1 MDEHRLGLKP
11 IVRRVWARRGQ
22 RPQRRV
28 QQRYQWRS
36 LYAFVRPTTGESHWL
51 ILPTVNTDVFTLARA
66 HFANE
71 VGAGPRKR
79 IVFVLDQ
86 AGYHTSGEVRVP
98 AGSELEFLPAYS
110 PEVQPAERL
119 WPLTNEGVANTW
131 FADLDALEAV
141 LARRCVV
148 LAEQPEL
155 IHSYTWYHWWP
166 EGA

>member
-1 MDEHRLGLKP
+1 M
-11 IVRRVWARRGQ
+11 
-22 RPQRRV
+22 
-28 QQRYQWRS
+28 
-36 LYAFVRPTTGESHWL
+36 
-51 ILPTVNTDVFTLARA
+51 ILPTVHTDVFTLARA
-66 HFANE
+66 HCAKA

-79 IVFVLDQ
+79 ILVVLDQ

-98 AGSELEFLPAYS
+98 AGSAVELLPASS
-110 PEVQPAERL
+110 PALQPAARL
-119 WPLTNEGVANTW
+119 WPLTNAGVANTW

-155 IHSYTWYHWWP
+155 SHSYTWYHWWP